1 MRKTLAVATG
11 AVVAFAL
18 VPAAAFAVDAPASPA
33 ATVSP
38 SPTDTATASP
48 TATSSPSATPTVTP
62 TPTPTATP
70 SAPPEPASGTLL
82 LDPVFGPAGSK
93 PTVSSVTTCVDSAGK
108 VGPAVEVVLLD
119 AATLDDAD
127 IVPVFDKILPTN
139 ADGSWS
145 TKALVPAKAQEGD
158 VFVVTAAC
166 FSTTEITDT
175 TDPFLIY
182 DPDAFL
188 VTDATDAPPAD
199 PVPGDPTF
207 TG

>member
-1 MRKTLAVATG
+1 MRKILAATAG
-11 AVVAFAL
+11 AVLTVAL
-18 VPAAAFAVDAPASPA
+18 VPAAAFAVDDQATPA

-38 SPTDTATASP
+38 SPTDTGSP
-48 TATSSPSATPTVTP
+48 TETP
-62 TPTPTATP
+62 TPTPTPTVTTPAPSPTATASGP
-70 SAPPEPASGTLL
+70 AEPASGTLV

-93 PTVSSVTTCVDSAGK
+93 PTVSSKTLCVDASGN

-119 AATLDDAD
+119 AATLDQPDVA
-127 IVPVFDKILPTN
+127 PVFDTVIETD
-139 ADGSWS
+139 ADGSWT
-145 TKALVPAKAQEGD
+145 TKVTVPKTAQEGD